1 MIDNFYHNVSGP
13 MVSDVSECENN
24 FCVNVQCAKKKEKCV
39 NNDYCAYHSF
49 LVLAK
54 VVASTALAV
63 DVKQK

>member
-13 MVSDVSECENN
+13 MVSDVYECENN
-24 FCVNVQCAKKKEKCV
+24 LLSKRTKKCV

>member
-1 MIDNFYHNVSGP
+1 M
-13 MVSDVSECENN
+13 C
-24 FCVNVQCAKKKEKCV
+24 QKKEKCV
-39 NNDYCAYHSF
+39 NNDYCAYDSF